1 MNQEKKQIFSSKA
14 LEYFLEITETKNYTK
29 AARILGISQPALTQQ
44 IKKIE
49 KTIGAPLF
57 YSSEKKLYLTDV
69 GHLFLQMTHSM
80 NLIIDSTT
88 DKIQEIMS
96 SNNEEIKVGLLVSI
110 EDKVF
115 IQYISTYY
123 KENPD
128 TKVTLYMLTREEI
141 WNKLENN
148 QIDLAVMYLPDHK
161 ITNWE
166 SYTSKNIIEEE
177 LLFLDHEENRI
188 KQETI
193 KLIQA
198 VDKKWAIYPDTY
210 YINELIREECK
221 NQLVNLPFISAYLTT
236 PEQLY
241 YFSKQTKS
249 YTALPRSFIEGQ
261 KKEQEIKALSFEPKI
276 LFQLSFV
283 YQNDKEKV
291 PKIKKFLTGFTVFLT
306 EEDYCS
312 RLKRNFSE

>member
-1 MNQEKKQIFSSKA
+1 MNQEKRRMFSSKA
-14 LEYFLEITETKNYTK
+14 LEYFLEITKTKNYTK

-49 KTIGAPLF
+49 KTIGVPLF
-57 YSSEKKLYLTDV
+57 YSNGKKLYLTDV
-69 GHLFLQMTHSM
+69 GYLFLEMTHSM
-80 NLIIDSTT
+80 NMIIDGTT
-88 DKIQEIMS
+88 DKIQEIIS
-96 SNNEEIKVGLLVSI
+96 SNNGEIKIGLLASI

-115 IQYISTYY
+115 IQYISAYY
-123 KENPD
+123 RENPE

-148 QIDLAVMYLPDHK
+148 QIDLAIMYLPDHK

-177 LLFLDHEENRI
+177 LLFLNHEENRI
-188 KQETI
+188 KQESI

-198 VDKKWAIYPDTY
+198 IDKKWALYPDTY
-210 YINELIREECK
+210 YINELLREEFK
-221 NQLVNLPFISAYLTT
+221 NQLADLPTISAYLTT

-241 YFSKQTKS
+241 YFSKKTKS

-261 KKEQEIKALSFEPKI
+261 KQEQEIKALSFEPKI

-283 YQNDKEKV
+283 YQNDKEKI
-291 PKIKKFLTGFTVFLT
+291 PRIKKFLTEFAVFLI